1 MKFKYTCSYLL
12 IHNNPWLLER
22 TMAESNHWLQ
32 KQVGPHSLKYLLS
45 GPLQRKV
52 ADPYNQ
58 AAMMLVP
65 APQDP
70 VQDTLSACASVFLT
84 VK

>member
-1 MKFKYTCSYLL
+1 
-12 IHNNPWLLER
+12 
-22 TMAESNHWLQ
+22 
-32 KQVGPHSLKYLLS
+32 
-45 GPLQRKV
+45 
-52 ADPYNQ
+52 
-58 AAMMLVP
+58 MMLFP